1 MAQTKKKRSRKHRG
15 TQAGTVETPSH
26 RAGSRTKAAA
36 KPSKGGTGKSARED
50 RLSKPPTWQ
59 GAATRAAIAAVVFA
73 VITIVLL
80 KRNPVQ
86 GILLGLFA
94 FVLYVPT
101 GFYIDRFLYNRRQRQ
116 RAGGGKKK

>member
-26 RAGSRTKAAA
+26 RAGARTKAAA
-36 KPSKGGTGKSARED
+36 KPKGKSARED

-116 RAGGGKKK
+116 QAGGGKKK

>member
-36 KPSKGGTGKSARED
+36 KPSKGGTAKDRRED

-73 VITIVLL
+73 VVTIVLL
-80 KRNPVQ
+80 KRAPAQ
-86 GILLGLFA
+86 GILLGVFA

-101 GFYIDRFLYNRRQRQ
+101 GYYIDRFLYNRRQRQ
-116 RAGGGKKK
+116 KQAAGRR